1 VHYLITRGFRALSR
15 ALSGSSSAP
24 RPIYVSYL
32 DGRAALT
39 ACTERG
45 FAVAGMRV
53 DREDPGDASDG
64 TPPSAAVTLSVLG
77 RIPLDP
83 LTSELA
89 ELPGVLGVRVTADDE
104 ATD

>member
-1 VHYLITRGFRALSR
+1 
-15 ALSGSSSAP
+15 
-24 RPIYVSYL
+24 
-32 DGRAALT
+32 
-39 ACTERG
+39 
-45 FAVAGMRV
+45 MRV

-64 TPPSAAVTLSVLG
+64 TPRSAAVTLSLLG
-77 RIPLDP
+77 RMPLDP